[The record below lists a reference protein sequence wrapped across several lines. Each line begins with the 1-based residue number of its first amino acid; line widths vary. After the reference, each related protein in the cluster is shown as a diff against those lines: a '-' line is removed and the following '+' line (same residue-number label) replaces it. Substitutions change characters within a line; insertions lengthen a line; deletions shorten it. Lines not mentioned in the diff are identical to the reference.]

1 MVRVVGVHALDGF
14 CIKSFDFIFL
24 LLGFIFNIS
33 RPKTGYV
40 KLGYYLVNRNVNG
53 ILTIVTEDT
62 NEIALPFNTVSAPG
76 RVVLFAGADN
86 VTPLLAITFPTITPP
101 PA

>member
-1 MVRVVGVHALDGF
+1 MV
-14 CIKSFDFIFL
+14 
-24 LLGFIFNIS
+24 
-33 RPKTGYV
+33 
-40 KLGYYLVNRNVNG
+40 
-53 ILTIVTEDT
+53 LTIVTEET

-86 VTPLLAITFPTITPP
+86 VTPLLITFPTITPP

>member
-1 MVRVVGVHALDGF
+1 MV
-14 CIKSFDFIFL
+14 
-24 LLGFIFNIS
+24 
-33 RPKTGYV
+33 
-40 KLGYYLVNRNVNG
+40 
-53 ILTIVTEDT
+53 LTIVTEDT

-86 VTPLLAITFPTITPP
+86 HTLLAITFPTITPP